1 MASSL
6 LLAACGGAEAES
18 LADAESQAVASQS
31 LVEPTGES
39 ADRRIIVYQTTSL
52 QLMRVD
58 NQGRSQLVAQRTGAP
73 EVSPNGNRV
82 AYAKLPDGYREG
94 DAVHSAEL
102 YVLNANSGKST
113 QVTQGFDDSE
123 PIWTPDGRIVLFQ
136 STRRTGVPSLWR
148 VKENGKD
155 LKQLTNVGDS
165 RLSAATI
172 PNPAQGGTVEWDA
185 DRRIMSTRRRACG
198 RARTARCAS
207 SPSTGTTTWP
217 RPTVWARASRRRGRS
232 AARSSTRGTKVAGS
246 SPSKRAC
253 PDSMKHGPARASLSA
268 GPQPSSSTPRRRPS
282 MRRSSRAD

>member
-1 MASSL
+1 MHPTDVRCRSPRRTLAMWMASSL

-185 DRRIMSTRRRACG
+185 DRRIIVY
-198 RARTARCAS
+198 
-207 SPSTGTTTWP
+207 TTTSL
-217 RPTVWARASRRRGRS
+217 RQGEDGEVRIITFDGNYDVASAYSLGKGFEAS
-232 AARSSTRGTKVAGS
+232 WTERGTVVYSRNEGG
-246 SPSKRAC
+246 RVVTVE
-253 PDSMKHGPARASLSA
+253 ARV
-268 GPQPSSSTPRRRPS
+268 P
-282 MRRSSRAD
+282 